1 MEGENCYQVDNDY
14 ELSLICFLAYNVSNS
29 LANYMTMALDFSSGT
44 LAYFYQEIIPSLS
57 GKMSKLN
64 HELDFLMAKENVTI
78 VQLFRNMAIG

>member
-1 MEGENCYQVDNDY
+1 
-14 ELSLICFLAYNVSNS
+14 
-29 LANYMTMALDFSSGT
+29 MTMALDFSSGT

-78 VQLFRNMAIG
+78 VQLFKNMAIG

>member
-1 MEGENCYQVDNDY
+1 MEGENCNKVDLSY
-14 ELSLICFLAYNVSNS
+14 HLSLICFLAYNVSNS

-78 VQLFRNMAIG
+78 VQLFKNMAIG